1 MEEQD
6 YDDGESSGQLGSRNF
21 SSNSEPNT
29 MDQISETV
37 EAAAFPK
44 SKAEIVAD
52 ESAGSSAIGAA
63 FAAEQVTT
71 RIGRYRWVI
80 CGLLFF
86 ATTINYVDR
95 QVLGILSKDLQVA
108 LGWNELQY
116 GNIVAAFN
124 AAYALGLLGA
134 GRLMDRFGTK
144 IGYTVALTIWSV
156 AAMGHALARSAFGFG
171 VARAALG
178 LGEAGNFPAAIK
190 TVAEWFPK
198 KERALAT
205 GIFNSGSN
213 IGAIVAPLAVP
224 YIASHFG
231 WQWAFII
238 TGAIGFV
245 WLLFWL
251 PLYARPESHPRVS
264 KAELAYIQSDPPDPP
279 AAKIPWIQLIP
290 YRQTSAFAIGKA
302 LTDPIWW
309 FYLYWVPP
317 FLRQNHGLDLTTIGP
332 PLIAIYLIADIGS
345 IGGGWLSSTLLK
357 RGWSVNA
364 ARKTAMLTCAL
375 LVTPIVF
382 VSGVKSLWLAVA
394 LVGLAAAAH
403 QGWSANIFTLA
414 SDMFPRRAVGSVV
427 GIGGMAGAFFGSTMA
442 VIVGY
447 ILQVTGGNYK
457 IPFYIGGTA
466 YLTALLIIHLLVPR
480 VETVDLETRAARPF
494 SIGTMVGFGFM
505 GIIFGSFGGWCIGIL
520 SRVSG
525 PQLLEYM
532 AIGALA
538 GAIIGVLS
546 GLIIT
551 GATTRSRA

>member
-1 MEEQD
+1 MKEQ
-6 YDDGESSGQLGSRNF
+6 
-21 SSNSEPNT
+21 
-29 MDQISETV
+29 
-37 EAAAFPK
+37 
-44 SKAEIVAD
+44 IVAAEKGVSSVKSLSD
-52 ESAGSSAIGAA
+52 VSPSSAAGASFTGA
-63 FAAEQVTT
+63 VVAAGAESLGGRV
-71 RIGRYRWVI
+71 GRYRWVI

-95 QVLGILSKDLQVA
+95 QVLGILSKDLQSA

-144 IGYTVALTIWSV
+144 VGYSLALTVWSL
-156 AAMGHALARSAFGFG
+156 AAMSHALARSAFGFG

-178 LGEAGNFPAAIK
+178 VGEAGNFPAAIK

-213 IGAIVAPLAVP
+213 VGAIVAPLAVP
-224 YIASHFG
+224 YIATHYG

-238 TGAIGFV
+238 TGAIGLV
-245 WLLFWL
+245 WLALWI
-251 PLYARPESHPRVS
+251 PLYARPELHPRV
-264 KAELAYIQSDPPDPP
+264 KKEELAHIQSDPPDSE
-279 AAKIPWIQLIP
+279 AAKIPWLQLIP

-332 PLIAIYLIADIGS
+332 PLIAIYVIADIGS
-345 IGGGWLSSTLLK
+345 IGGGWLSSSLIK
-357 RGWSVNA
+357 RGWTINR
-364 ARKTAMLTCAL
+364 ARKTAMLICAL

-382 VSGVKSLWLAVA
+382 VSGVKSLWVAVG

-427 GIGGMAGAFFGSTMA
+427 GIGGMAGAFTGATMA

-447 ILQVTGGNYK
+447 ILQVTGGNYR
-457 IPFYIGGTA
+457 IPFIIGGTA

-480 VETVDLETRAARPF
+480 IEPIGDVEHVPARPL
-494 SIGTMVGFGFM
+494 SIGTIVGFGFM
-505 GIIFGSFGGWCIGIL
+505 GIIFGSFAGWCTGIL

-525 PQLLEYM
+525 PHLLEYM
-532 AIGALA
+532 AAGALA
-538 GAIIGVLS
+538 GSIIGVIS
-546 GLIIT
+546 GLLIT
-551 GATTRSRA
+551 SAKSVKA